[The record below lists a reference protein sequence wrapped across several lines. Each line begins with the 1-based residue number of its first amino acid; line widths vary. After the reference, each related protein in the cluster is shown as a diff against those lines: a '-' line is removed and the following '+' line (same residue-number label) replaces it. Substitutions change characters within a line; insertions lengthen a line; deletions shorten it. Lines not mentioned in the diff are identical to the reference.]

1 MDCTHKMTDIDKSN
15 YYIGKKGYSIQ
26 KNTLTQTEM
35 YELRNEL
42 TVKPNS
48 GMPGYS
54 CSISYPVYRE
64 STNKM
69 YLPRYFG
76 IEKYG
81 SVSKINIS
89 KGETINIDF
98 NGSLFD
104 YQTNIIDKYIK
115 YVSTS
120 GGGLLDVEPG
130 KGKTVM
136 ALNII
141 SKIKKKTLV
150 VVHKTF
156 LMNQWKERIEQFLPN
171 AKVGFIQGKTIDTE
185 DKDIVIGMLQTMSTK
200 EFSEIVVNQFGLTV
214 YDECHHL
221 SAEVFSQVMIR
232 INTNYIL
239 GLSGTMTRKDGLTKV
254 FKWFIGPVVHKEKSE
269 SQEEVLIKAI
279 YFEDPHNDDYNN
291 VETDFKGNPQY
302 SKMITK
308 ICSNENRTSMILN
321 VIQHELKDNCEQQ
334 IMILAHNKSLIEE
347 LFHRTK
353 FFEQSVGLYIGG
365 MKDQQLKESETKK
378 IIIATYAMASEGLD
392 IKTLTTLCM
401 ATPKTD
407 VCQSVGRILR
417 SKHKRPLV
425 IDIVDK
431 HDIFQ
436 RQFSKRK
443 TYYNKKKYKIQQYN
457 NLTNYID
464 NKFNQLVVKSNKK
477 KPHCLI
483 NITDC
488 AF

>member
-1 MDCTHKMTDIDKSN
+1 MDDKKK
-15 YYIGKKGYSIQ
+15 YYIGRKGYSIQ
-26 KNTLTQTEM
+26 KNTLSQTEM
-35 YELRNEL
+35 HELRNEL
-42 TVKPNS
+42 TVKPNNS
-48 GMPGYS
+48 MPGYS
-54 CSISYPVYRE
+54 SQISYPVYRE
-64 STNKM
+64 STNKL
-69 YLPRYFG
+69 YIPRYFG

-81 SVSKINIS
+81 EVSKINIS
-89 KGETINIDF
+89 KGEDININF

-104 YQTNIIDKYIK
+104 YQINIVNKYMKHIGD
-115 YVSTS
+115 S

-141 SKIKKKTLV
+141 SKIKSKTLV
-150 VVHKTF
+150 VVHKSF
-156 LMNQWKERIEQFLPN
+156 LMNQWKERIEQFIPG

-185 DKDIVIGMLQTMSTK
+185 DKDIVIGMLQTLSTK
-200 EFSEIVVNQFGLTV
+200 IFSEELINDFGLTV

-232 INTNYIL
+232 INTNYTL

-254 FKWFIGPVVHKEKSE
+254 FKWFVGPVVHKEKSDA
-269 SQEEVLIKAI
+269 QEEVLIKAL
-279 YFEDPHNDDYNN
+279 YFEDPENDEYNN

-302 SKMITK
+302 SKMISK
-308 ICSNENRTSMILN
+308 ICSNENRTNMILN
-321 VIQHELKDNCEQQ
+321 VIQYELKDNYDQQ
-334 IMILAHNKSLIEE
+334 IMILAHNKSLIGE
-347 LFHRTK
+347 LFDKTK
-353 FFEQSVGLYIGG
+353 IFENSVGLYIGG
-365 MKDQQLKESETKK
+365 MKDSQLKESESKK
-378 IIIATYAMASEGLD
+378 VIIATYAMASEGLD

-425 IDIVDK
+425 IDIVDN

-436 RQFSKRK
+436 RQYNKRK
-443 TYYNKKKYKIQQYN
+443 IYYNKKNYKIQRYN
-457 NLTNYID
+457 NLTKYLENDFSIVPKREKKQKAQCYINVAD
-464 NKFNQLVVKSNKK
+464 N
-477 KPHCLI
+477 
-483 NITDC
+483 